1 MSEVCYYL
9 RHGLWS
15 IIAGLLHENEPV
27 NPQEKTLVEK
37 LLWYAAADPY
47 SKR

>member
-1 MSEVCYYL
+1 MGEVCYYL
-9 RHGLWS
+9 RRGLWS

-27 NPQEKTLVEK
+27 DPEGKPFAEK

-47 SKR
+47 TKR